1 VIDVP
6 PTVGRVLSEWTLE
19 PLPLTVLALAA
30 VLYLAGVARVR
41 TCWPW
46 PRAVS
51 FHAGLFVI
59 ALAIFSGIDA
69 YDDTLLSV
77 HMVQHILLLDVAPPL
92 LVLGAP
98 IRLAFASMPRDGRMR
113 LARVLRSRVVGAL
126 TVPAVGLSVYAA
138 VLLGTH
144 FTGLY
149 ELALRNETV
158 HRCEHVAYV
167 IAGLLFFAPI
177 VAADPL
183 PHRPG
188 PVARLVLFTFAML
201 AMVVPGAWLTF
212 THTIRYPFY
221 IAPARVLHDSVLADQ
236 QLAGM
241 IMIVGGG
248 LTMLTLKLALFLRDV
263 LAEERREQRRESY
276 IAPAPA
282 PAVFPEPAT
291 ATEALAAEMIPAGR
305 A

>member
-1 VIDVP
+1 
-6 PTVGRVLSEWTLE
+6 LSF
-19 PLPLTVLALAA
+19 
-30 VLYLAGVARVR
+30 Y
-41 TCWPW
+41 
-46 PRAVS
+46 
-51 FHAGLFVI
+51 AGLAVI
-59 ALAIFSGIDA
+59 GLAIFSGIDA

-98 IRLAFASMPRDGRMR
+98 IRLAFASVPQRSRRR
-113 LARVLRSRVVGAL
+113 LARVLHSRAVRAL
-126 TVPAVGLSVYAA
+126 TMPAVGLAIYAA

-149 ELALRNETV
+149 ELALRDETV
-158 HRCEHVAYV
+158 HECEHVAYV

-177 VAADPL
+177 IAADPL
-183 PHRPG
+183 PQRPG
-188 PVARLVLFTFAML
+188 AVGRLVLFTLAML

-212 THTIRYPFY
+212 THAVRYPFY

-248 LTMLTLKLALFLRDV
+248 LTMLALKLALFLRDV
-263 LAEERREQRRESY
+263 LAEERRQQRREAYFSAAPVSPTPA
-276 IAPAPA
+276 IAL
-282 PAVFPEPAT
+282 
-291 ATEALAAEMIPAGR
+291 EAIAAETLPGAR
-305 A
+305 S